1 MGESKHNGIEEIT
14 LLPTGI
20 PGLDQILGGGLPAH
34 RLHMIQGLAGSCKTT
49 LACQMAFDQA
59 SRGSKVMVL
68 TLIAESHAKLV
79 QHLAN
84 FSFFDAD
91 MIGDR
96 IEFFGGYHA
105 LTLGG
110 LRELLTFITS
120 NLAKSRPDMLIV
132 DGFRSV
138 RDTPP
143 SDLGLSEFMHLL
155 NSLVSTMGCTTVL
168 LSPVQGNLPESE
180 NTLVDGLIE
189 LSQHEEGLRLVREIK
204 VFKARGAYHLLG
216 KHTFEVTPDGVMV
229 YPRLEAVAS
238 RHNPAP
244 GALNSYARF
253 GIAEWD
259 AMTGGG
265 VCAGSV
271 TCLIGHPGVGKTI
284 MGLHFIHEGLREG
297 EPCMVLGFYESPER
311 LLQKARTVGLPMC
324 AHHENEKLRIM
335 WRLPLEVLMDQ
346 VAHELLAD
354 IDRRGVKR
362 LLIDGIEGFHS
373 ISAHKD
379 RIRPFVVALVNE
391 LRVRNVTTFITQEL
405 PYLKQSVGEAD
416 ATGSML
422 YENVMLLKYVEQA
435 GINRRLISVL
445 KMREHS
451 YDPSHHVLQ
460 ISDRGITINRAIS
473 SSASDGP
480 TSGGG

>member
-1 MGESKHNGIEEIT
+1 MGDMKRSGIEGIT

-20 PGLDQILGGGLPAH
+20 PGLDQILGGGLPAY

-49 LACQMAFDQA
+49 LACQMAFEQA
-59 SRGSKVMVL
+59 RNGSKVMVL
-68 TLIAESHAKLV
+68 TLIAESHAKLI

-84 FSFFDAD
+84 FSFFDEG

-96 IEFFGGYHA
+96 IEFFGGYSS
-105 LTLGG
+105 LSKGG
-110 LRELLTFITS
+110 LRELLNFISSSLT
-120 NLAKSRPDMLIV
+120 NSRPDMLIV

-143 SDLGLSEFMHLL
+143 SDLSLSEFMHML

-204 VFKARGAYHLLG
+204 VFKVRGAYHLLG
-216 KHTFEVTPDGVMV
+216 KHMFEVTPDGVVV

-238 RHNPAP
+238 RANRAP
-244 GALNSYARF
+244 GTLKSYARF
-253 GIAEWD
+253 GIGEWD

-265 VCAGSV
+265 VCAGSI
-271 TCLIGHPGVGKTI
+271 TSLIGHPGVGKTI

-297 EPCMVLGFYESPER
+297 EPCLILGFYESPER
-311 LLQKARTVGLPMC
+311 LLQKARSVGLPMSDE
-324 AHHENEKLRIM
+324 HESDKLRIL

-346 VAHELLAD
+346 LAQELLAD
-354 IDRRGVKR
+354 IDRRGVRR
-362 LLIDGIEGFHS
+362 LFIDGIEGFHS
-373 ISAHKD
+373 IAAHSD
-379 RIRPFVVALVNE
+379 RIRSFVVALVNE

-405 PYLKQSVGEAD
+405 PYLRESVGQSD

-422 YENVMLLKYVEQA
+422 YENIMLLKYVEQG

-451 YDPSHHVLQ
+451 YDPSHHLMQ
-460 ISDRGITINRAIS
+460 ISDRGITISRAIS
-473 SSASDGP
+473 SSATDAG
-480 TSGGG
+480 TSGGD

>member
-1 MGESKHNGIEEIT
+1 MGDMKRNGIEGIV
-14 LLPTGI
+14 LLPTGV

-49 LACQMAFDQA
+49 LACQMAFEQA
-59 SRGSKVMVL
+59 RRGSKVMVL
-68 TLIAESHAKLV
+68 TLIAESHAKLI

-84 FSFFDAD
+84 FSFFDGD
-91 MIGDR
+91 MLGEQ
-96 IEFFGGYHA
+96 IEFFGGYHS
-105 LTLGG
+105 LTQGG
-110 LRELLTFITS
+110 LRELLNFISTS
-120 NLAKSRPDMLIV
+120 LTRSRPQMLIV

-143 SDLGLSEFMHLL
+143 SDLSLSEFMHML
-155 NSLVSTMGCTTVL
+155 NSLVSAMGCTTVL

-216 KHTFEVTPDGVMV
+216 KHTFEVTPDGVVV

-238 RHNPAP
+238 RTNPAP
-244 GALNSYARF
+244 GVLKSYARF
-253 GIAEWD
+253 GIGEWD

-265 VCAGSV
+265 VCAGSI
-271 TCLIGHPGVGKTI
+271 TSLIGHPGVGKTI

-297 EPCMVLGFYESPER
+297 EPCAILGFYESPER
-311 LLQKARTVGLPMC
+311 LMQKARSVGLAM
-324 AHHENEKLRIM
+324 HSDVDNGKLRIM
-335 WRLPLEVLMDQ
+335 WRLPLEVLMDRL
-346 VAHELLAD
+346 ATELLED

-362 LLIDGIEGFHS
+362 LLIDGVEGFHS
-373 ISAHKD
+373 IAAHPE

-405 PYLKQSVGEAD
+405 PYLKESVGHSD

-422 YENVMLLKYVEQA
+422 YENIMLLKYVEQG

-451 YDPSHHVLQ
+451 YDPSQHVLN
-460 ISDRGITINRAIS
+460 ISDRGITISRAIT
-473 SSASDGP
+473 SSAADSP